1 MHGGG
6 GVPAR
11 QPADKRKAYDSAVA
25 SQVHMRLVLAA
36 SSAIALLACASAW
49 AEIYKWT
56 NEDGGTT
63 YSNVLPSKPTR
74 VKNVEVVIED
84 EKPDKA
90 AASVAA
96 SRREQELLERINR
109 LERQVQAQQYQ
120 GPLPPPPPDYST
132 SYPSS
137 YYASPYYPAFYA
149 FPYGVV
155 RTRFAAPVR
164 RFVSP
169 GFTRVSSFHR
179 AGIHRGRR

>member
-1 MHGGG
+1 
-6 GVPAR
+6 
-11 QPADKRKAYDSAVA
+11 
-25 SQVHMRLVLAA
+25 MRLVLAA

-56 NEDGGTT
+56 NEEGGTT

-90 AASVAA
+90 AASAAA

-109 LERQVQAQQYQ
+109 LERQVQVQQYQ
-120 GPLPPPPPDYST
+120 GPLLPPPPDYSA